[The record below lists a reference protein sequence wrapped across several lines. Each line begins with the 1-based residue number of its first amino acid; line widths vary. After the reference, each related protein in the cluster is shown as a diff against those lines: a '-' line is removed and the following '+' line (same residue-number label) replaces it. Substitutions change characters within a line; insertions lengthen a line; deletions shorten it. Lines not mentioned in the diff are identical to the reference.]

1 MGMKKAIIITGATS
15 GIGLE
20 CVKQF
25 LMIDDLYVFA
35 LGRNIDSLKLL
46 QCDQLIVKQIDVLNT
61 SEINI
66 LVNEISSKYMIEGLI
81 NGAGV
86 AYSGDF
92 LDIDHDK
99 NQQMITVN
107 TIGLTNMIEAVL
119 PVMRVNKK
127 GTILNLSSLADRY
140 PRPNTTVYAATKA
153 YVKNISDSLRVQNA
167 KFNIRVVN
175 ISPALVD
182 TPMLTKL
189 RGDID
194 TINVSDFVN
203 IVKFIYLQ
211 PHNICIRD
219 IVVAPTYY
227 EG

>member
-1 MGMKKAIIITGATS
+1 MKKAIVVTGATS
-15 GIGLE
+15 GIGFE
-20 CVKQF
+20 CVRQF
-25 LMIDDLYVFA
+25 LTIDNLYIFA
-35 LGRNIDSLKLL
+35 LGRNIDSLKPLE
-46 QCDQLIVKQIDVLNT
+46 CDRLIIKQIDVLNANDI
-61 SEINI
+61 SLLIENI
-66 LVNEISSKYMIEGLI
+66 STEYVIDGLI

-92 LDIDHDK
+92 LDIDHEK
-99 NQQMITVN
+99 NEQMITVN
-107 TIGLTNMIEAVL
+107 TIGLTNMIEAIL
-119 PVMRVNKK
+119 PIMRANKK

-153 YVKNISDSLRVQNA
+153 YVKSISDSLRVQNA

-203 IVKFIYLQ
+203 IIKFIYMQ
-211 PHNICIRD
+211 PDNICIRD

>member
-1 MGMKKAIIITGATS
+1 MKKAIVVTGATS
-15 GIGLE
+15 GIGFE
-20 CVKQF
+20 CVRQF
-25 LMIDDLYVFA
+25 LTIDNLYIFA
-35 LGRNIDSLKLL
+35 LGRNIDSLKPLE
-46 QCDQLIVKQIDVLNT
+46 CDRLIIKQIDVLNANDI
-61 SEINI
+61 SLLIENI
-66 LVNEISSKYMIEGLI
+66 STEYVIDGLI

-92 LDIDHDK
+92 LDVDHEK
-99 NQQMITVN
+99 NEQMITVN
-107 TIGLTNMIEAVL
+107 TIGLTNMIEAIL
-119 PVMRVNKK
+119 PIMRANKK

-153 YVKNISDSLRVQNA
+153 YVKSISDSLRVQNA

-203 IVKFIYLQ
+203 IVKFIYMQ
-211 PHNICIRD
+211 PDNICIRD

>member
-1 MGMKKAIIITGATS
+1 MKKAIVVTGATS

-20 CVKQF
+20 CIRQF
-25 LMIDDLYVFA
+25 LTIDNLYIFA
-35 LGRNIDSLKLL
+35 LGRNIDSLKPLE
-46 QCDQLIVKQIDVLNT
+46 CDRLIIKQIDVLNANDI
-61 SEINI
+61 SLLIENI
-66 LVNEISSKYMIEGLI
+66 STEYVIDGLI

-92 LDIDHDK
+92 LDIDHEK
-99 NQQMITVN
+99 NEQMITVN
-107 TIGLTNMIEAVL
+107 TIGLTNMIEAIL
-119 PVMRVNKK
+119 PIMRANKK

-153 YVKNISDSLRVQNA
+153 YVKSISDSLRVQNA

-175 ISPALVD
+175 ISPALID

-203 IVKFIYLQ
+203 IVKFIYMQ
-211 PHNICIRD
+211 PNNICIRD

>member
-1 MGMKKAIIITGATS
+1 MKKAIVVTGATS

-20 CVKQF
+20 CVRQF
-25 LMIDDLYVFA
+25 LTIDNLYIFA
-35 LGRNIDSLKLL
+35 LGRNIDSLKPLE
-46 QCDQLIVKQIDVLNT
+46 CDRLIVKQIDVLNANDI
-61 SEINI
+61 SLLIENI
-66 LVNEISSKYMIEGLI
+66 STEYVIDGLI

-92 LDIDHDK
+92 LDIDHDE
-99 NQQMITVN
+99 NEQMIKVN
-107 TIGLTNMIEAVL
+107 TIGLTNMIETIL
-119 PVMRVNKK
+119 PIMRANKK

-153 YVKNISDSLRVQNA
+153 YVKSISDSLRVQNA

-194 TINVSDFVN
+194 TVNVSDFVN
-203 IVKFIYLQ
+203 IVKFIYMQ

>member
-1 MGMKKAIIITGATS
+1 MKKAIVVTGATS
-15 GIGLE
+15 GIGFE
-20 CVKQF
+20 CVRQF
-25 LMIDDLYVFA
+25 LTIDNLYIFA
-35 LGRNIDSLKLL
+35 LGRNIDSLKPLE
-46 QCDQLIVKQIDVLNT
+46 CDRLIIKQIDVLNANDI
-61 SEINI
+61 SLLIENI
-66 LVNEISSKYMIEGLI
+66 STEYVIDGLI

-92 LDIDHDK
+92 LDIDHEK
-99 NQQMITVN
+99 NEQMITVN
-107 TIGLTNMIEAVL
+107 TIGLTNMIEAIL
-119 PVMRVNKK
+119 PIMRANKK

-153 YVKNISDSLRVQNA
+153 YVKSISDSLRVQNA

-203 IVKFIYLQ
+203 IVKFIYMQ
-211 PHNICIRD
+211 PDNICIRD

>member
-1 MGMKKAIIITGATS
+1 MKKAIVVTGATS

-20 CVKQF
+20 CVRQF
-25 LMIDDLYVFA
+25 LTVDNLYIFA
-35 LGRNIDSLKLL
+35 LGRNINSLKPLE
-46 QCDQLIVKQIDVLNT
+46 CDRLIIKQIDVLNANDI
-61 SEINI
+61 SLLIENI
-66 LVNEISSKYMIEGLI
+66 STEYVIDGLI

-92 LDIDHDK
+92 LDIDHER
-99 NQQMITVN
+99 NEQMIKVN
-107 TIGLTNMIEAVL
+107 TVGLTNMIEAIL
-119 PVMRVNKK
+119 PIMRTNKK

-153 YVKNISDSLRVQNA
+153 YVKSISDSLRVQNA

-194 TINVSDFVN
+194 TINVDDFVN
-203 IVKFIYLQ
+203 IVKFIYMQ

>member
-1 MGMKKAIIITGATS
+1 MKKAIVVTGATS

-20 CVKQF
+20 CVRQF
-25 LMIDDLYVFA
+25 LTIDNLYIFA
-35 LGRNIDSLKLL
+35 LGRNIDSLKPLE
-46 QCDQLIVKQIDVLNT
+46 CDRLIIKQIDVLNAN
-61 SEINI
+61 EINLLI
-66 LVNEISSKYMIEGLI
+66 KDISTKYVIDGLI

-92 LDIDHDK
+92 LDVDHEK
-99 NQQMITVN
+99 NEQMIKVN
-107 TIGLTNMIEAVL
+107 TIGLTNMVEAIL
-119 PVMRVNKK
+119 PIMRANKK

-140 PRPNTTVYAATKA
+140 PRPSTTVYAATKA
-153 YVKNISDSLRVQNA
+153 YVKSISDSLRVQNA

-203 IVKFIYLQ
+203 IVKFIYMQ
-211 PHNICIRD
+211 PDNICVRD

>member
-1 MGMKKAIIITGATS
+1 MKKAIVITGATS

-20 CVKQF
+20 CVRQF
-25 LMIDDLYVFA
+25 LTIDNLYIFA
-35 LGRNIDSLKLL
+35 LGRNIDCLKPLE
-46 QCDQLIVKQIDVLNT
+46 CDRLIIKQIDVLNANDI
-61 SEINI
+61 SLLIENI
-66 LVNEISSKYMIEGLI
+66 STKYVIDGLI

-92 LDIDHDK
+92 LDVDHEK
-99 NQQMITVN
+99 NEQMIKVN
-107 TIGLTNMIEAVL
+107 TIGLTNMVEAIL
-119 PVMRVNKK
+119 PIMRANKK

-153 YVKNISDSLRVQNA
+153 YVKSISDSLRVQNA

-203 IVKFIYLQ
+203 IVKFIYMQ
-211 PHNICIRD
+211 PDNICVRD